1 MRSILSKTKA
11 FLSKPLQL
19 MLMAWLVAGIWGS
32 TRCAG
37 QQGESSSNPPGN
49 TASSSSDPQ
58 LRSQLSEIDRYR
70 LDRFQA
76 GMEPSRK
83 GGAAGGS
90 PLANFDEL
98 MNIIETVVDG
108 GWESQ
113 GGTSSMIPHRNGVRI
128 STSGVMER
136 ISPSEESLREL
147 RQMGKPKAD
156 LSALGSWQEPTSL
169 RWISLRSLDELV
181 ADRMLGNKPSSVAME
196 LLGGIYRLDY
206 LAFDEENNDWLLG
219 GPAGNLGMH
228 VDGQLV
234 NQETGMPPI
243 LLEDLLSIAPVILNS
258 GRDFGCTI
266 NPDENRLREAHA
278 FAQRS
283 SSLRELRNSPDR
295 WLETWKKM
303 LGNQATIVI
312 GLPADSPTGLAL
324 LIADAA
330 MKRLGMGVDSL
341 PRPAKSY
348 WAELDSIRQSE
359 TSTMM
364 RWWLSLSDTDI
375 ALDKERRIY
384 SLENNNVQLRS
395 ESQHF
400 EASGKRTATGKVD
413 PAANRFAE
421 SFTKNYR
428 ELIEPYPIFGRLQH
442 IMDLAVA
449 LEIVRLEMEHGR
461 GELFTALSSTQVQP
475 RMPVA
480 AKEIE
485 SIAATHKGFDGS
497 QMATVSGGVG
507 VTVSHVRKRIKVT
520 MEELNRVDIKSSNL
534 DQNAKDRADRDKEV
548 FWR

>member
-1 MRSILSKTKA
+1 MRSVLNKFKA
-11 FLSKPLQL
+11 FSSKPLL
-19 MLMAWLVAGIWGS
+19 IAWLVTGAYGL
-32 TRCAG
+32 TRCDG
-37 QQGESSSNPPGN
+37 QQGELSGGVPRYTS
-49 TASSSSDPQ
+49 SSSSDAQ

-70 LDRFQA
+70 LERFQA
-76 GMEPSRK
+76 GMDPASRV
-83 GGAAGGS
+83 GAAGGS
-90 PLANFDEL
+90 PLANYNEL

-113 GGTSSMIPHRNGVRI
+113 GGTSSMIPHRNGVRV

-156 LSALGSWQEPTSL
+156 LSALGSWQEATSL

-181 ADRMLGNKPSSVAME
+181 TDRMLGNKPSSVAME

-206 LAFDEENNDWLLG
+206 LAFDLENNDWLIG
-219 GPAGNLGMH
+219 GPAGNLGLH
-228 VDGQLV
+228 ADGQLV
-234 NQETGMPPI
+234 NQETGLPPI
-243 LLEDLLSIAPVILNS
+243 LLEDLLSIAPLILNG

-266 NPDENRLREAHA
+266 NPDENRLRDAHA
-278 FAQRS
+278 FARRS
-283 SSLRELRNSPDR
+283 SSLRELRYSPDR
-295 WLETWKKM
+295 FMESWKKM

-312 GLPADSPTGLAL
+312 GLPADSPTGLAML
-324 LIADAA
+324 TADAA
-330 MKRLGMGVDSL
+330 MKRLGMGLDPL
-341 PRPAKSY
+341 PRPTKSY
-348 WAELDSIRQSE
+348 WGEIDALRQSE
-359 TSTMM
+359 TSTML
-364 RWWLSLSDTDI
+364 RWWLSLSDSDI
-375 ALDKERRIY
+375 VMDKERRIY

-413 PAANRFAE
+413 PAANRFAA
-421 SFTKNYR
+421 SFTENYR
-428 ELIEPYPIFGRLQH
+428 ELIGPYPIFGRLQH

-461 GELFTALSSTQVQP
+461 GEPFTALNSPRVQP

-497 QMATVSGGVG
+497 QMAVVSGGVG
-507 VTVSHVRKRIKVT
+507 VAVSHVRRRIKVVK
-520 MEELNRVDIKSSNL
+520 EELNHVDIRSSNI
-534 DQNAKDRADRDKEV
+534 DHRIEGRAVRDKEV